1 MTEAERALMQP
12 PSWMFG
18 WWTGLVPAACA
29 FVLAFLTVSLAALS
43 FPFDPVVRAAIAAA
57 ALAAAGTYRVVRRR
71 ARRRVK
77 ADADAA
83 WRGRE
88 AGFVTSTIYTVTDAV
103 AIEEREDEGR
113 HYYLRLDDGRTLF
126 LSGQY
131 LSDPIEQ
138 GFPWQSFEVV
148 DVNRHWVLK
157 VVPLGPS
164 LTPSL
169 TRPPFTDL
177 EFESDAVPDDR
188 TIEQRDFEALKAS
201 TGRR

>member
-1 MTEAERALMQP
+1 MTEDERALMQP

-29 FVLAFLTVSLAALS
+29 FVLAFLAVSLAALS
-43 FPFDPVVRAAIAAA
+43 FPFDPVVRAAIVAA
-57 ALAAAGTYRVVRRR
+57 ALAAAGTYHVVRRR
-71 ARRRVK
+71 ARRRMK

-83 WRGRE
+83 WRGTE

-103 AIEEREDEGR
+103 AVEECEGEGR

-131 LSDPIEQ
+131 LSDPIDQ

-148 DVNRHWVLK
+148 EVNRHWVLK

-164 LTPSL
+164 LAPSL